1 MPKRISQATID
12 SLDPQRICLIKP
24 SAFGDVIQTLPVLT
38 ALRDRFPQAEISWVI
53 NSGLSPLIDGHPHLT
68 DWIPFHRRGGLSGWV
83 TLLRTLRRRRFDL
96 VLDLQGLLRTAVMCV
111 ASRAPLRL
119 GLETAR
125 EQSHLSCHGLIP
137 DTSKQVPAHQR
148 YWRVAEF
155 LGFEGSKPSAIVP
168 VSDADSEWARTKLDD
183 LPRPIMG
190 IHAGARWVT
199 KRWPWEKYAEVATRG
214 LNDWVGSAVLLGSP
228 DESDVSQR
236 IARRL
241 APDFGG
247 RVLDLTGQTTLKQLA
262 AVTAEIDFVV
272 SNDSGPMHLADAL
285 GTPLVGV
292 FTCTDPL
299 RSGPPPGIHQLVST
313 NVECRAGYHKKC
325 PMAGERHLACF
336 GELDVDRVVAALDR
350 LHEQSQNRA
359 A

>member
-1 MPKRISQATID
+1 MPKRISQSTID

-24 SAFGDVIQTLPVLT
+24 SAFGDVVQTLPVLS
-38 ALRDRFPQAEISWVI
+38 ALRDRFPRAEISWVI

-68 DWIPFHRRGGLSGWV
+68 DWIPFHRRDGFSGWM

-96 VLDLQGLLRTAVMCV
+96 VLDLQGLLRSAVMCV
-111 ASRAPLRL
+111 ATRAPLRI

-155 LGFEGSKPSAIVP
+155 LGFDKPKPTAILP
-168 VSDADSEWARTKLDD
+168 VSQADSDWAQSQLAA
-183 LPRPIMG
+183 LPRPILG

-199 KRWPWEKYAEVATRG
+199 KRWPWEKYADVAEQA
-214 LNDWVGSAVLLGSP
+214 LSEWVGSVVLLGSP
-228 DESDVSQR
+228 DESDISQQ
-236 IARRL
+236 INERL
-241 APDFGG
+241 ATNFGG

-262 AVTAEIDFVV
+262 ATTAEIDFVV
-272 SNDSGPMHLADAL
+272 SNDSGPMHLADAM
-285 GTPLVGV
+285 GTPLVGI

-299 RSGPPPGIHQLVST
+299 RSGPPPGVHQLVST
-313 NVECRAGYHKKC
+313 NVSCRAGYHKQC
-325 PMAGERHLACF
+325 PVAGDGHLACF
-336 GELDVDRVVAALDR
+336 GELDVQRVTAALNR
-350 LHEQSQNRA
+350 LHAEAQNRA